1 MKSEPT
7 VFSIDD
13 LRQAKGRTTC
23 WDGVRN
29 YQARNFLRDDLHIG
43 DGVFFYHSN
52 TDPVGIAGEAMVV
65 RAGYPDPTA
74 FDRKDVHYDP
84 KSDAAR
90 PTWYAVDVKFV
101 RACREIITLGR
112 LKQIPALKTM
122 MVLQRTRLS
131 VQPVSPEQ
139 WRIVL
144 ALPEWNA
151 PSGV

>member
-13 LRQAKGRTTC
+13 LRRAEGQTTC

-29 YQARNFLRDDLHIG
+29 YQARNFLRDEITVG

-52 TDPVGIAGEAMVV
+52 ADPVGIAGEAIVV

-74 FDRKDVHYDP
+74 FDPKDVHCDP
-84 KSDAAR
+84 KSDSAR

-101 RACREIITLGR
+101 RGCREIITLER
-112 LKQIPALKTM
+112 LKRVPALKTM
-122 MVLQRTRLS
+122 MALQRTRLS

-144 ALPEWNA
+144 ALPEWDA
-151 PSGV
+151 TVGV